1 MATLDTTLSGLKF
14 ANTSNFTRNFGTKK
28 TSTQNGGSLT
38 TNELNENMAKIFDTQ
53 KAFVVTESSSTK
65 TIEFDATFIVN
76 AAVSLTLGA
85 PLSDGISVTVWG
97 AAGAIIKTASSTLL
111 TFPTT
116 SFCTLIARNGTWT
129 HQQFLQGPTINSPT
143 INSPT
148 INSPTIKDLANF
160 SSITN
165 TVKAYV
171 PKDFVYVQLPMMKAP
186 SELFVGTWS
195 DVSSKYKG
203 LFFRVAGGDAA
214 PFNKTLSV
222 ASQSGTTLT
231 FASGH
236 GIIKGY
242 MLINTANGEQR
253 NVTAVSG
260 NTITL
265 NSAFS
270 TTLTTVLIVQAEG
283 VPNITGEA
291 WIRVREGSATADS
304 IEQTTGAFTRGGSR
318 TFERATAVKDD
329 SETKS
334 LKIDASLS
342 NSIYGSSTHVTPCN
356 TSIKVWQRVS

>member
-14 ANTSNFTRNFGTKK
+14 ANTSNFSRNFGTKK

-65 TIEFDATFIVN
+65 TIEFNATFIVN

-85 PLSDGISVTVWG
+85 PLSDGISVTVFG
-97 AAGAIIKTASSTLL
+97 VTGTVIKTASSTLL
-111 TFPTT
+111 TFPSS
-116 SFCTLIARNGTWT
+116 SFCSLIARNGTWT
-129 HQQFLQGPTINSPT
+129 QMRYFQGPFLNSPT
-143 INSPT
+143 IVSPT
-148 INSPTIKDLANF
+148 LKESVNF
-160 SSITN
+160 SAITN

-195 DVSSKYKG
+195 NISSKYKG
-203 LFFRVAGGDAA
+203 LFFRVEGGDAA
-214 PFNKTLSV
+214 PFNKTLVV

-253 NVTAVSG
+253 SVTAVTG
-260 NTITL
+260 NTVTID
-265 NSAFS
+265 SAF
-270 TTLTTVLIVQAEG
+270 TTTITTVFIGQSEG
-283 VPNITGEA
+283 LPNITGGLGMVDSGGSGGMTPDEA
-291 WIRVREGSATADS
+291 FKETYLLDDFSANTG
-304 IEQTTGAFTRGGSR
+304 TGAKRYRVDFK
-318 TFERATAVKDD
+318 A
-329 SETKS
+329 
-334 LKIDASLS
+334 S
-342 NSIYGSSTHVTPCN
+342 NSNPIYGSTSHVTPSN
-356 TSIKVWQRVS
+356 LTFKVWKRIS